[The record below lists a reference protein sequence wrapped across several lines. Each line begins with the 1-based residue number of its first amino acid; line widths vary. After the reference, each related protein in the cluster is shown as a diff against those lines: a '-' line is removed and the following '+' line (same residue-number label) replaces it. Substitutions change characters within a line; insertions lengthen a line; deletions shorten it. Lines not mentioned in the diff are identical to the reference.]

1 VTETPSTTGATAKP
15 KRRYLCAWT
24 IGTFF
29 GAGHMRPGPGTWGS
43 VLAGLFWLAA
53 VRLLHLQGTVLF
65 TVTALATVF
74 FFAIGVPAATRLARI
89 TRKEDPNFVVVDEAV
104 GQWIVLL
111 GCPIAPLSHHPF
123 NWWLTAIFLFRF
135 FDIVK
140 PWPIRRLEALREGWG
155 IMVDDVA
162 AGVFGLILMLIARKI
177 MFP

>member
-1 VTETPSTTGATAKP
+1 MQIPDAPNSTSKP

-43 VLAGLFWLAA
+43 VLAALMWLAA
-53 VRLLHLQGTVLF
+53 VRLLSLHGVVLF
-65 TVTALATVF
+65 AVTALAAAF
-74 FFAIGVPAATRLARI
+74 FFAIGVPASTRLARI

-123 NWWLTAIFLFRF
+123 NWWIAAICLFRF

-140 PWPIRRLEALREGWG
+140 PWPIRRLESLREGWG
-155 IMVDDVA
+155 IMVDDVG
-162 AGVFGLILMLIARKI
+162 AGVFGLILMLLARKL
-177 MFP
+177 MLP